1 MKTYDLLQ
9 TLERI
14 LSSKT
19 DKQLGISSDPSNNS
33 IQSKRIMSQVC
44 QAPDTFDFEFKLF
57 NIPKSRQPK
66 SDRVAFSRLYT
77 LFDYL
82 NKRMQLQ
89 HYESVVQ
96 IATTSKSLIELLG
109 YKMAVKRT
117 IDLAI
122 QMGLLAPY
130 TESYHYGSH
139 NKLSNYAK
147 TYVLNKF
154 IYKIFIEYCKDNDIS
169 IMKEYKRNI
178 SYNTVIHYG
187 NKLNLDDFRISSK
200 LRIKNVDNLPKAEF
214 EQFAIQTMKDNY
226 NKKWNNVYTWTENKI
241 NECRSFNFYKK
252 NPNFAPIFRPNVKW
266 QANGNKVVTKIS
278 VRATNSCVAAKK
290 TKDPNDVKG
299 IIYRDD
305 IRQQF
310 GLLYE
315 HDVTASVPTNT
326 YLINY
331 GKWLDDVDFYELFWK
346 ELQKLD
352 SSLVNVDFTPEI
364 RNALKRLFMTIRF
377 DKDKLM
383 GTHIA
388 NRVALHKS
396 HKDYNAYD
404 WRKELPELMKLLKQ
418 AVVNVIG
425 EFNDSEIF
433 FIESAIYADVTAK
446 LLKKGIKVF
455 QCYDCWYTDKEVDIA
470 SIVKESA
477 EAFYS
482 KFINSSTSNED
493 NTESNINTDNNN
505 NTYNTY
511 NTNINNMYY
520 NTVIHYGNKLMN
532 RKKLE

>member
-1 MKTYDLLQ
+1 
-9 TLERI
+9 
-14 LSSKT
+14 
-19 DKQLGISSDPSNNS
+19 
-33 IQSKRIMSQVC
+33 MSQVC

-66 SDRVAFSRLYT
+66 SDKVAFSRLYT

-96 IATTSKSLIELLG
+96 IATTSKNLIELLG

-147 TYVLNKF
+147 TYVINKF
-154 IYKIFIEYCKDNDIS
+154 LFKIFIEYCKDNDIS

-178 SYNTVIHYG
+178 SYNRVIHYG
-187 NKLNLDDFRISSK
+187 NKLNLEDFIISSK

-214 EQFAIQTMKDNY
+214 SEFAIRIMKDNY
-226 NKKWNNVYTWTENKI
+226 NRKWNNVYSWTENRI
-241 NECRSFNFYKK
+241 NECKSFDFYKK
-252 NPNFAPIFRPNVKW
+252 YPNFAPIFRPNVKW
-266 QANGNKVVTKIS
+266 EANGNKVITKIS
-278 VRATNSCVAAKK
+278 IRNTNSYIAAKK
-290 TKDPNDVKG
+290 TKDPTDVKG
-299 IIYRDD
+299 MIYRDD

-310 GLLYE
+310 GLIYE
-315 HDVTASVPTNT
+315 YDVKSSVPKCT
-326 YLINY
+326 YLLNY
-331 GKWLDDVDFYELFWK
+331 GKWLDDDIDCYELFWI
-346 ELQKLD
+346 ELQRLVP
-352 SSLVNVDFTPEI
+352 SLANEKFTLEMRNVF
-364 RNALKRLFMTIRF
+364 KRLFMTIIF
-377 DKDKLM
+377 DKDKM
-383 GTHIA
+383 MATHVA
-388 NRVALHKS
+388 NRIAQRKS

-418 AVVNVIG
+418 AVINVIG
-425 EFNDSEIF
+425 NFNDSEIF

-446 LLKKGIKVF
+446 LLAKGIKVF
-455 QCYDCWYTDKEVDIA
+455 CVYDCWYTDQEVDIA

-477 EAFYS
+477 EAFYAS
-482 KFINSSTSNED
+482 FIAKATISSTSNVNNEYSEYKEY
-493 NTESNINTDNNN
+493 NKEYNIYKEYNKYNEYNNN
-505 NTYNTY
+505 KLL
-511 NTNINNMYY
+511 Y